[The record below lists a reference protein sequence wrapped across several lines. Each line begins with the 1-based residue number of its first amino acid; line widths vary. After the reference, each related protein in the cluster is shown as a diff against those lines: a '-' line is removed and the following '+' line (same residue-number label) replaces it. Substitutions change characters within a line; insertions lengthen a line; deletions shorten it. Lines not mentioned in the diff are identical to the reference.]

1 MGTQFLIPNKKAEE
15 QLSVLVYQAPV
26 IIELEISQLVQ
37 SATNVMSESNSG
49 YYS

>member
-1 MGTQFLIPNKKAEE
+1 MGTQFLTMEDKAEE
-15 QLSVLVYQAPV
+15 QSSALIYQAPV